1 MRHILFLLIWSCG
14 LIAMAQDNPDPQ
26 VVQGLNIA
34 HERAKLDLMRST
46 QAAEYSAAKKACY
59 QKLAVT
65 ACLDKARQLKYKQD
79 NEHKRLSLVLND
91 AERRQNAAQALSR
104 TEDKQSS
111 EQQADREAQRLDRLK
126 QRDDALERHTENL
139 QKQAEKE
146 AEKASKRDEHAKHV
160 QEVLERQQ
168 KHQNKLKEAAQSR
181 ANHQRK
187 LDEAAQHRAQV
198 EKDSA
203 ARNPPAQPLPPRTSA
218 TP

>member
-1 MRHILFLLIWSCG
+1 MKHILFLVFFSWG
-14 LIAMAQDNPDPQ
+14 LLAMAQDQPDAQ

-34 HERAKLDLMRST
+34 QERAQLDLMRSNH
-46 QAAEYSAAKKACY
+46 AAAYSAAKKACY

-65 ACLDKARQLKYKQD
+65 SCLEKARQVKYKQD

-91 AERRQNAAQALSR
+91 AERRQNAAEALQR
-104 TEDKQSS
+104 TEDKQSPQ
-111 EQQADREAQRLDRLK
+111 QQADRETQRQDRLK
-126 QRDDALERHTENL
+126 QRDESLERNADNL
-139 QKQAEKE
+139 QKQADKE
-146 AEKASKRDEHAKHV
+146 AEKTSKREEHAKHV
-160 QEVLERQQ
+160 QDVLDRQQ

-203 ARNPPAQPLPPRTSA
+203 SRNPPAQPLPSRPSV

>member
-1 MRHILFLLIWSCG
+1 MKYILFLLIWSWG
-14 LIAMAQDNPDPQ
+14 MLAMAQDKPDSQ

-34 HERAKLDLMRST
+34 QERAKLDLIRST
-46 QAAEYSAAKKACY
+46 HAAEYRAAKKACY

-65 ACLDKARQLKYKQD
+65 SCLEKARQVKNQQD
-79 NEHKRLSLVLND
+79 NEHKRLSLVLNES
-91 AERRQNAAQALSR
+91 ERRQNAAQALSR
-104 TEDKQSS
+104 TEDKQSPQ
-111 EQQADREAQRLDRLK
+111 QQADRETQRQDRLK
-126 QRDDALERHTENL
+126 QGEDALERNADNL
-139 QKQAEKE
+139 QKQADKE
-146 AEKASKRDEHAKHV
+146 ADKASKREAHAKHAL
-160 QEVLERQQ
+160 EVLERQQ

-203 ARNPPAQPLPPRTSA
+203 DRQPPAQPLPPRGSA